1 MLLYFKQGM
10 SAAAG
15 YASLEYGA
23 SIRIRRLQINFTM
36 TRGLINMSKSK
47 EYTVKQNK
55 AMSISAT
62 LCF

>member
-1 MLLYFKQGM
+1 MTRNILLLYFKQGM

-36 TRGLINMSKSK
+36 ARGLVNMAKITNQS
-47 EYTVKQNK
+47 NK
-55 AMSISAT
+55 T
-62 LCF
+62 RP